1 MKILPVEIS
10 KSGPGIKLADTPSG
24 IAVTMA
30 DKGRDFK
37 YHRNAVT
44 LTVDLSDYE
53 RVRLSFRAREY
64 GDEPHAPPES
74 PFGDDVDFDGV
85 AISEDGVSWYEIQDL
100 RSLRSDRF
108 TDYDIDLD
116 AAAAACGLTFNAEFR
131 IRFCQYDNGPVA
143 WDGIALSDIRLEGEF
158 TGLVLH
164 LPMDDSGDDAV
175 VRDAAGENDQT
186 FIDPGGDPSTG
197 GHSGGGAVD
206 SALGFDG
213 VDDCVTLTAAS
224 YRSVLAE
231 GGDFAICM
239 WWKTSSPD
247 PGQTL
252 HFLSNFAAAADSI
265 MWYTPPGSLS
275 VAVQFVTG
283 ESRWVAKAWPGG
295 ADDQW
300 HHYVLTRQGTV
311 ISIYKDGELA
321 VSDDH
326 PENVKSLA
334 PADRELTIGS
344 NPTASQPSPG
354 WADDL
359 RIYSRGL
366 NAGQIRAIYEL
377 KD

>member
-1 MKILPVEIS
+1 MAIS
-10 KSGPGIKLADTPSG
+10 A
-24 IAVTMA
+24 
-30 DKGRDFK
+30 
-37 YHRNAVT
+37 
-44 LTVDLSDYE
+44 
-53 RVRLSFRAREY
+53 
-64 GDEPHAPPES
+64 
-74 PFGDDVDFDGV
+74 DGV
-85 AISEDGVSWYEIQDL
+85 DWYEIQDL
-100 RSLRSDRF
+100 RNLRSDQF

-116 AAAAACGLTFNAEFR
+116 LAAAACGLAYNAEFR

-164 LPMDDSGDDAV
+164 LPMDDNGDDVV
-175 VRDAAGENDQT
+175 VRDVASQNDQT

-197 GHSGGGAVD
+197 EHSGGGAVD

-213 VDDCVTLTAAS
+213 LDDRITLTPWS

-231 GGDFAICM
+231 ASDFAICM

-247 PGQTL
+247 PAQSL

-265 MWYTPPGSLS
+265 LWYTSPGSSS

-283 ESRWVAKAWPGG
+283 TARWVAKSWPGG

-311 ISIYKDGELA
+311 ISIYRDAELA

-326 PENVKSLA
+326 PENIRALT
-334 PADRELTIGS
+334 PADRDLTIGN

-359 RIYSRGL
+359 RIYNRGL
-366 NAGQIRAIYEL
+366 DADQVRQIYEL
-377 KD
+377 GVSS